1 MTYASEDLVN
11 EHNGILS
18 ALLILEQ
25 MALREKGGTGTPLPD
40 LKEMINFF
48 RLFADKCHH
57 GKEENMYFPALE
69 EAGIPKDGGPIGQ
82 MLIEHEQGRK
92 YIAGMVA
99 ATSGEK
105 VDSASFSNNALGYVG
120 HMRQHIEKENGVLF
134 RMGDKVLSPE
144 NQKELLERF
153 EKFEEEVMGPG
164 THDKLHRALH
174 AFSEKYLP

>member
-1 MTYASEDLVN
+1 
-11 EHNGILS
+11 
-18 ALLILEQ
+18 
-25 MALREKGGTGTPLPD
+25 
-40 LKEMINFF
+40 
-48 RLFADKCHH
+48 
-57 GKEENMYFPALE
+57 MYFPALE

-144 NQKELLERF
+144 KQKELLERF
-153 EKFEEEVMGPG
+153 EEFEEKLMGPG
-164 THDKLHRALH
+164 THDKLHQTLH
-174 AFSEKYLP
+174 AFSGKYLP